1 MASFDSPSGIPF
13 SDVNLKTRTGH
24 APKWSPDSS
33 TSEVTT
39 IQLEFRD
46 LSRITG
52 DTKYEEAVSKV
63 SQMVHNLPKTNGLV
77 PIFINAMTGK
87 FRSYSTIT
95 LGARGDS
102 YYEYLLK
109 QWIQTGKT
117 LDYLKAD
124 YNESME
130 GVMTRLVQKTYPS
143 GYTFIGELLSG
154 GKDFKP
160 KMDELVC
167 FLSGTL
173 ALGHHHGLPKQHL
186 KLAEELAH
194 TCKLLLW
201 SGLRTCKYLCVDDK
215 TM

>member
-1 MASFDSPSGIPF
+1 MASFDTPSGIPY
-13 SDVNLKTRTGH
+13 SDVNLKTRKGH

-52 DTKYEEAVSKV
+52 NTKYEDAVNKV
-63 SQMVHNLPKTNGLV
+63 TKHVHGLSKTNGLV
-77 PIFINAMTGK
+77 PIFINANNGQ

-109 QWIQTGKT
+109 QWLQTGKT
-117 LDYLKAD
+117 EDFLRAD
-124 YNESME
+124 YNSSME
-130 GVMTRLVQKTYPS
+130 GVMTRLVQRTHPS
-143 GYTFIGELLSG
+143 GHLFIGELLSG

-167 FLSGTL
+167 FLAGTL
-173 ALGHHHGLPKQHL
+173 ALGHHNGLPKEHQ
-186 KLAEELAH
+186 KLAEELGH
-194 TCKLLLW
+194 TC
-201 SGLRTCKYLCVDDK
+201 YL
-215 TM
+215 TFAT